1 MIVDNEDVS
10 VLDYSFSKK
19 ELFLLAKFLRDKQEE
34 VPAGLDTFCRTLED
48 SIYNSLSLE
57 EVKRFYS

>member
-19 ELFLLAKFLRDKQEE
+19 ELFLLAKFLRNKQEE
-34 VPAGLDTFCRTLED
+34 VPAGLENFCRTLED